1 MANNSFYPSSQT
13 ECVGDDPIKASTY
26 GLSNLTIVAANLVD
40 WTTKAGEDYADLE
53 ELYGELIIAWSKY
66 SGHVIGNVGG
76 VYELRRNTDEAGVS
90 YTYTPNEDQQATMAF
105 LVDHVFTTPEWLL

>member
-1 MANNSFYPSSQT
+1 M
-13 ECVGDDPIKASTY
+13 
-26 GLSNLTIVAANLVD
+26 D

-66 SGHVIGNVGG
+66 SGHVIGNIGG